1 MKSILKR
8 LSHKNEK
15 ILRRELALAHS
26 VIVLLSIG
34 LATVLLTVGS
44 QSDLFDQNLVS
55 VACALL
61 VVVALVS
68 FTLTIVIASTKNR
81 LVVDQSI

>member
-34 LATVLLTVGS
+34 LATVLLAVGS

-68 FTLTIVIASTKNR
+68 FTLTIVIASTKK
-81 LVVDQSI
+81 

>member
-1 MKSILKR
+1 MKNILKR

-15 ILRRELALAHS
+15 LLRRELALAHS

-34 LATVLLTVGS
+34 LAAVLLTVGS

-68 FTLTIVIASTKNR
+68 FTVAIVIASIKK
-81 LVVDQSI
+81 

>member
-8 LSHKNEK
+8 LSHKNGK

-68 FTLTIVIASTKNR
+68 FTITIVIASTKK
-81 LVVDQSI
+81 

>member
-1 MKSILKR
+1 MKNILKR

-34 LATVLLTVGS
+34 SAAVLLTVGS

-68 FTLTIVIASTKNR
+68 FTIAIVIASIKK
-81 LVVDQSI
+81 